1 MTQREIHC
9 LHTFHCTI
17 HPTQRGVYLL
27 IKQRPKYKYQIWKL
41 STPCDIMADQYRTP
55 LSNRWHTHDRAA
67 PENTDNTLNKRWL
80 VPTITVCYE
89 CVIKVHLL
97 LWFTVWAGNAEM
109 ITHTG
114 IRMSPCGLS
123 QSQRHTHDTSS
134 TDTLRAKHVC
144 LISSSGLKILN
155 HLYIHFHFLVI
166 LNFCDLIRV
175 FYLTK
180 YMGLWFLRQYKH
192 HERTTIYS
200 LTVTYKFCVWLL
212 SL

>member
-1 MTQREIHC
+1 
-9 LHTFHCTI
+9 
-17 HPTQRGVYLL
+17 
-27 IKQRPKYKYQIWKL
+27 
-41 STPCDIMADQYRTP
+41 MADQCRPP

-67 PENTDNTLNKRWL
+67 PENTDDTSLNKRWL

-134 TDTLRAKHVC
+134 TDTQHAKHVNY
-144 LISSSGLKILN
+144 ISSSWLKILN
-155 HLYIHFHFLVI
+155 PFLFLLLFSCHFELLWSNLCFLYNKTHGA
-166 LNFCDLIRV
+166 LIP
-175 FYLTK
+175 TA
-180 YMGLWFLRQYKH
+180 
-192 HERTTIYS
+192 I
-200 LTVTYKFCVWLL
+200 
-212 SL
+212 